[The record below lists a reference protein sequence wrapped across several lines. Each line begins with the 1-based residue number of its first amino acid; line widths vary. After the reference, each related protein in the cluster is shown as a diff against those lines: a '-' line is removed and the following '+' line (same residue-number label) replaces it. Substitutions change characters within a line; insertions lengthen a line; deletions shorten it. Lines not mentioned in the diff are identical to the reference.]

1 MNTSVI
7 EKLDELAPELLNAP
21 VSELLVVA
29 AAGML
34 EVPALDIVDVFICG
48 VFDELAAWLFEDAAP
63 EVFIVMELRLP
74 SVPKSELDVPFIIS
88 LLAVLDNPRTG
99 PLDVAAAAL
108 DIASLLVVLVLFNG
122 GGVVTRSKL

>member
-1 MNTSVI
+1 MDISDS
-7 EKLDELAPELLNAP
+7 EKLDELAPKLLNAP

-29 AAGML
+29 ATGML
-34 EVPALDIVDVFICG
+34 KVPALDIIDVVICR

-63 EVFIVMELRLP
+63 EGFIVMELRLP
-74 SVPKSELDVPFIIS
+74 SVPKSGLDVPFIIS
-88 LLAVLDNPRTG
+88 LLAVLDIPRTG
-99 PLDVAAAAL
+99 PIDVAAAAL